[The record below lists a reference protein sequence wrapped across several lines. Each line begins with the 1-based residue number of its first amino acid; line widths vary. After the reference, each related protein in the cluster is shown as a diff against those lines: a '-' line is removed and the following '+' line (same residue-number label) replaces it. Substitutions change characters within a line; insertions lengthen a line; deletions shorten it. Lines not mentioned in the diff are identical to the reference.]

1 MELSPYETVDL
12 SMIWSVKNR
21 ISHKKMDDMFN
32 IPSIKFYLLE
42 VFFFALPVFEPECD
56 FFA

>member
-1 MELSPYETVDL
+1 
-12 SMIWSVKNR
+12 MIWSVKNR
-21 ISHKKMDDMFN
+21 IAHKKMDDMFN

-42 VFFFALPVFEPECD
+42 VFLFALPVFEPECD

>member
-1 MELSPYETVDL
+1 
-12 SMIWSVKNR
+12 
-21 ISHKKMDDMFN
+21 MDDMFN

-42 VFFFALPVFEPECD
+42 AFFFALPVLEPECD

>member
-1 MELSPYETVDL
+1 
-12 SMIWSVKNR
+12 MIWSVK
-21 ISHKKMDDMFN
+21 IEYHIKKMDDMFN

-42 VFFFALPVFEPECD
+42 AFFFALPVFEPECD